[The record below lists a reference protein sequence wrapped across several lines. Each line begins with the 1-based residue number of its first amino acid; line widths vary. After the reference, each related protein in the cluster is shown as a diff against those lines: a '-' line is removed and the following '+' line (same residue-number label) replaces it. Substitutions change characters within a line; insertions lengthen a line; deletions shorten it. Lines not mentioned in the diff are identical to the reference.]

1 MKRAPVKKSPPA
13 VAPAVPPAG
22 PPAEPGAEHAWKAL
36 TLVVDLV
43 KHAETKAGL
52 TLAAAGAV
60 GGLVYTLIRSVP
72 RTGAAFGLAAA
83 ACAVCVLAAAFAA
96 ALALIPRVRS
106 EPTNALHYH
115 HVATRF
121 GARPETYMGELS
133 GLVARP
139 EELVPALAHQV
150 WANARVARKKYR
162 WAGLALGALLA
173 GLAMLTVTAVIAV
186 VQNL

>member
-1 MKRAPVKKSPPA
+1 MKRAPVKKSLPA
-13 VAPAVPPAG
+13 AVPAALPAG
-22 PPAEPGAEHAWKAL
+22 APAEPGAEHAWKAL

-52 TLAAAGAV
+52 TLAAAGVV

-72 RTGAAFGLAAA
+72 RTGVAFGLAAVACA
-83 ACAVCVLAAAFAA
+83 ACVLTAAFAA

-106 EPTNALHYH
+106 EPTNVLHYH

-121 GARPETYMGELS
+121 GARPETYVGELS

-139 EELVPALAHQV
+139 EALVPAIAHQI
-150 WANARVARKKYR
+150 WANAGVARKKYR

-173 GLAMLTVTAVIAV
+173 GLAMLTVMAVVAV